1 MRNLLLTISF
11 DGTAYCGFQVQ
22 RNAVSVAQC
31 VQDAIERVTGVRS
44 DIKGCS
50 RTDAGV
56 HANMFC
62 ISFRTDTPMSC
73 DRLRRAL
80 DAVLPDD
87 IAANS
92 VEEVPDDFHARYSC
106 AAKRYVYKIWNSS
119 AKSPFYRGLA
129 LHYPRPLDAVLMDRA
144 AAHFKGTHDFAGFC
158 SSGSSV
164 GDTVRTIYEC
174 HVVRSG
180 ELVTLSIT
188 GDGFLYNMVRI
199 IAGTLIAV
207 SEGKLAP
214 EDIPAVI
221 ASRDR
226 GRAGDTARP
235 HGLYLDRVYYSLPP
249 ELAAMQRQTIYT
261 R

>member
-22 RNAVSVAQC
+22 ANAVSVAQR

-62 ISFRTDTPMSC
+62 LSFRSDTPMSC

-87 IAANS
+87 ISANS
-92 VEEVPDDFHARYSC
+92 VEEVPEDFHARYNC
-106 AAKRYVYKIWNSS
+106 AAKRYIYKIWNSPS
-119 AKSPFYRGLA
+119 KSPFYRGLA
-129 LHYPRPLDAVLMDRA
+129 LHYPRRIDETLLNA
-144 AAHFKGTHDFAGFC
+144 AAAGFVGTHDFAGFC

-164 GDTVRTIYEC
+164 SDTVRTVYDCRVTRE
-174 HVVRSG
+174 G

-199 IAGTLIAV
+199 ITGTLLAV
-207 SEGKLAP
+207 NEGKISP
-214 EDIPAVI
+214 DDIPGII

-226 GRAGDTARP
+226 SRAGDTARP
-235 HGLYLDRVYYSLPP
+235 CGLYLDRVYYSLPGDFLRS
-249 ELAAMQRQTIYT
+249 EQ
-261 R
+261 

>member
-22 RNAVSVAQC
+22 SNAVSVAQC
-31 VQDAIERVTGVRS
+31 VQDAIERVTGERS

-62 ISFRTDTPMSC
+62 LSFRTDSTMSC

-87 IAANS
+87 IAAVS
-92 VEEVPDDFHARYSC
+92 VAEVPDGFHARYDC
-106 AAKRYVYKIWNSS
+106 VAKRYIYKIWNSPS
-119 AKSPFYRGLA
+119 KSPFYRGLA
-129 LHYPRPLDAVLMDRA
+129 LHYPRPLDVSLLNAA
-144 AAHFKGTHDFAGFC
+144 AAHFTGTHDFIGFC

-164 GDTVRTIYEC
+164 GSTVRTIYDC
-174 HVVRSG
+174 RVTRDGSLVVI
-180 ELVTLSIT
+180 SIT
-188 GDGFLYNMVRI
+188 GNGFLYNMVRI
-199 IAGTLIAV
+199 ITGTLLAV
-207 SEGKLAP
+207 AEGKLAP
-214 EDIPAVI
+214 DDIPAVI

-226 GRAGDTARP
+226 SRAGDTARP
-235 HGLYLDRVYYSLPP
+235 HGLYLDCVYYSLPAG
-249 ELAAMQRQTIYT
+249 LTDNGSA
-261 R
+261 